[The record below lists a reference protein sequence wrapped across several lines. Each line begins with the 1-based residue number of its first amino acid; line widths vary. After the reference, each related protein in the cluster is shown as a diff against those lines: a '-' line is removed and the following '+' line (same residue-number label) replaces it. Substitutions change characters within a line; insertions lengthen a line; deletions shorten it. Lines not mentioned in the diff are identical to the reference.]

1 MTALPRLKKK
11 LQDNLSLSSKLF
23 LKELF
28 STSRR
33 AMKTAAVLSV
43 GLTDRVAGVANRL
56 GLNLR
61 REGYSLEPPA
71 LKEADF
77 VFLPDVLGRQTSRN
91 HGTVLTSIIIP
102 VFNKAAFTFQCL
114 VSLFQEVDLDTT
126 EIIIVNNAS
135 TDETDQI
142 LSQLTHLIRVLNNS
156 ENKGFV
162 DACNQ
167 GAAIAGGKYLVFLN
181 NDTTVLPGW
190 LKYLLETIEGNAA
203 IGAVG
208 SMFLYPDGLLQ
219 EAGAIV
225 WQNGEAHHYGWG
237 GSPDDRR
244 FNFAREVDYCSA
256 ASLLIRKE
264 IFDRVGGF
272 DRRFA
277 PAYYEDIDLCFAVR
291 SSGYEVIYQ
300 PLSRLVHYEGATAG
314 RDTAKGVKHFQI
326 LNREK
331 FVDKWRHVL
340 EQRHLEKNLKRLE
353 DAANR
358 KRERPRII
366 VFDERVPSPDRDAG
380 SARMVMI
387 LKALLEWS
395 HVVFVPFNRAEAV
408 DYEAALWKIGIETA
422 DAADY
427 RRLLKNP
434 KVQAAIASRPS
445 VAEALIPRIRRI
457 SKQIT
462 IVFDMVDAH
471 FIRLEREHEVGGDL
485 EAARQARR
493 YRILESR
500 LAKESDLVWCNSS
513 EDKKVMEREVPG
525 IPIEVVP
532 TIHELHGSGKPFE
545 QRDGLL
551 FVGNLAHRPNE
562 DAVHFLMREIYPLL
576 RRALPKVRLSIVG
589 DNVSEQVSLY
599 GSERVLISGYV
610 PDIEP
615 LFQNSRVFV
624 APLRFGAG
632 VKGKIGE
639 AMSYGLPVV
648 TTTIGAEGFGLRT
661 GIDVL
666 IADDPLMFAEAVTRL
681 YSQKQL
687 WQRLAQNSR
696 GHIQKHFTPE
706 VIAETINNSILEV
719 RKAAR

>member
-1 MTALPRLKKK
+1 MA
-11 LQDNLSLSSKLF
+11 
-23 LKELF
+23 
-28 STSRR
+28 
-33 AMKTAAVLSV
+33 
-43 GLTDRVAGVANRL
+43 
-56 GLNLR
+56 
-61 REGYSLEPPA
+61 
-71 LKEADF
+71 
-77 VFLPDVLGRQTSRN
+77 
-91 HGTVLTSIIIP
+91 
-102 VFNKAAFTFQCL
+102 
-114 VSLFQEVDLDTT
+114 
-126 EIIIVNNAS
+126 
-135 TDETDQI
+135 
-142 LSQLTHLIRVLNNS
+142 
-156 ENKGFV
+156 
-162 DACNQ
+162 
-167 GAAIAGGKYLVFLN
+167 
-181 NDTTVLPGW
+181 
-190 LKYLLETIEGNAA
+190 
-203 IGAVG
+203 
-208 SMFLYPDGLLQ
+208 
-219 EAGAIV
+219 
-225 WQNGEAHHYGWG
+225 
-237 GSPDDRR
+237 
-244 FNFAREVDYCSA
+244 
-256 ASLLIRKE
+256 
-264 IFDRVGGF
+264 
-272 DRRFA
+272 
-277 PAYYEDIDLCFAVR
+277 
-291 SSGYEVIYQ
+291 
-300 PLSRLVHYEGATAG
+300 
-314 RDTAKGVKHFQI
+314 
-326 LNREK
+326 
-331 FVDKWRHVL
+331 
-340 EQRHLEKNLKRLE
+340 
-353 DAANR
+353 
-358 KRERPRII
+358 
-366 VFDERVPSPDRDAG
+366 
-380 SARMVMI
+380 MI

-434 KVQAAIASRPS
+434 KVRAAIVSRPS

-471 FIRLEREHEVGGDL
+471 FIRLEREYEVGGDL
-485 EAARQARR
+485 EAAKQARR
-493 YRILESR
+493 YRILETR

-525 IPIEVVP
+525 SRIEIVP
-532 TIHELHGSGKPFE
+532 TIHELHGSGTPFE

-576 RRALPKVRLSIVG
+576 QRALPKVRLSIVG
-589 DNVSEQVSLY
+589 DNVSEQVAAY
-599 GSERVLISGYV
+599 GSERVLITGYV

-648 TTTIGAEGFGLRT
+648 TTAIGAEGFGLRT
-661 GIDVL
+661 GIDAL

-719 RKAAR
+719 RKASR